1 LGFDLKMTVPET
13 SFLQQA
19 QNSSA
24 PKITVAMP
32 VFNGGPHLR
41 LAVLSIVGQTFQDWE
56 LLIIDDGSTDNA
68 LQDIADIHD
77 SRIGILRDGSNKG
90 LATRL
95 NEAIDLA
102 RGQYFARMDH
112 DDVSYPERFARQIA
126 LLESNPDL
134 DVVAV
139 RAVTI
144 SDDNEL
150 VGIFP
155 GPLTHREICAR
166 PWQGFYFPHPTW
178 MGQTTWFRTHR
189 YASPAPYYCEDQEL
203 LLRSHANSRFA
214 TVDQVLFAYRVRK
227 RVNWKK
233 QIRTRWTLFI
243 TQLRHFLDLG
253 QYLFG
258 VLALTYFV
266 GRVTRDLFTMLRQA
280 LVGRQYPE
288 LTIDSATLS
297 KWRNVLKETYG
308 KS

>member
-1 LGFDLKMTVPET
+1 MPET
-13 SFLQQA
+13 SFPQPAACGL
-19 QNSSA
+19 A

-32 VFNGGPHLR
+32 VFNGGQHLR
-41 LAVLSIVGQTFQDWE
+41 LAVLSIVGQTFHDWE
-56 LLIIDDGSTDNA
+56 MLIIDDGSTDNA

-77 SRIGILRDGSNKG
+77 SRIRILRDGRNKG

-126 LLESNPDL
+126 LLESNPVL

-150 VGIFP
+150 VGTFP

-178 MGQTTWFRTHR
+178 MGRTAWFRTFQ

-203 LLRSHANSRFA
+203 LLRSHAKSRFA
-214 TVDQVLFAYRVRK
+214 TVDQVLFAYRVQNRI
-227 RVNWKK
+227 NWKK
-233 QIRTRWTLFI
+233 LTKARWTLFI
-243 TQLRHFLDLG
+243 IQLRYFLDSA
-253 QYLFG
+253 QYHYAL
-258 VLALTYFV
+258 LALAAFA
-266 GRVTRDLFTMLRQA
+266 GRLASDLVQTLRLTLA
-280 LVGRQYPE
+280 GHQYSRAT
-288 LTIDSATLS
+288 LDSAASS
-297 KWRNVLKETYG
+297 KWQEVLQKTLE
-308 KS
+308 KA

>member
-1 LGFDLKMTVPET
+1 
-13 SFLQQA
+13 
-19 QNSSA
+19 
-24 PKITVAMP
+24 MP
-32 VFNGGPHLR
+32 VLNGGPHLR
-41 LAVLSIVGQTFQDWE
+41 LAVLSIVGQTFKDWE

-77 SRIGILRDGSNKG
+77 SRIRILRDGSNKG
-90 LATRL
+90 LAARL
-95 NEAIDLA
+95 NEAINLA

-150 VGIFP
+150 VGSFP

-178 MGQTTWFRTHR
+178 MGHTAWFRTHR

-203 LLRSHANSRFA
+203 LLRSHAKSRFA
-214 TVDQVLFAYRVRK
+214 TVDQILFAYRVQNRI
-227 RVNWKK
+227 NWKK
-233 QIRTRWTLFI
+233 LTKARWTLFNI
-243 TQLRHFLDLG
+243 QMRYFLDSG
-253 QYLFG
+253 QYHFSL
-258 VLALTYFV
+258 LALAAFA
-266 GRVTRDLFTMLRQA
+266 GRFASDLLKPLRQTLA
-280 LVGRQYPE
+280 GHQY
-288 LTIDSATLS
+288 SRATLDPAASS
-297 KWRNVLKETYG
+297 KWHDVLQQTLG
-308 KS
+308 KA

>member
-1 LGFDLKMTVPET
+1 MPET
-13 SFLQQA
+13 SISQQSG
-19 QNSSA
+19 QGSA

-56 LLIIDDGSTDNA
+56 MLIIDDGSTDNA

-77 SRIGILRDGSNKG
+77 SRIRILRDGSNKG
-90 LATRL
+90 LAARL

-112 DDVSYPERFARQIA
+112 DDVSYPERLARQIA

-150 VGIFP
+150 IGSFP

-178 MGQTTWFRTHR
+178 MGPTTWFRAHR

-203 LLRSHANSRFA
+203 LLRSYATSRFA
-214 TVDQVLFAYRVRK
+214 TVEKILFAYRVRD
-227 RVNWKK
+227 RINWKK
-233 QIRTRWTLFI
+233 LTKARWTLFNV
-243 TQLRHFLDLG
+243 QRRHFLDSG
-253 QYLFG
+253 QYHFAL
-258 VLALTYFV
+258 LALAAFA
-266 GRVTRDLFTMLRQA
+266 GRVASDMVKLLRQTLA
-280 LVGRQYPE
+280 GHQY
-288 LTIDSATLS
+288 SRATLDPAASS
-297 KWRNVLKETYG
+297 KWHDVLQQMLG
-308 KS
+308 KA

>member
-1 LGFDLKMTVPET
+1 MPET
-13 SFLQQA
+13 SISQQSG
-19 QNSSA
+19 QGSV

-41 LAVLSIVGQTFQDWE
+41 LAVLSIVGQTFPDWE

-77 SRIGILRDGSNKG
+77 SRIRILRDGSNKG
-90 LATRL
+90 LAARL

-144 SDDNEL
+144 SDGNEL
-150 VGIFP
+150 VGRFP
-155 GPLTHREICAR
+155 GPLSHREICAR

-203 LLRSHANSRFA
+203 LLRSHAKSRFA
-214 TVDQVLFAYRVRK
+214 TVDQVLFAYRVQNRINWRK
-227 RVNWKK
+227 LTKA
-233 QIRTRWTLFI
+233 RWTLFNV
-243 TQLRHFLDLG
+243 QLRYFLDSG
-253 QYLFG
+253 QYHFAL
-258 VLALTYFV
+258 LALAAFA
-266 GRVTRDLFTMLRQA
+266 GRVASDLVKLLR
-280 LVGRQYPE
+280 LTLTGHQY
-288 LTIDSATLS
+288 SRATLDPAASS
-297 KWRNVLKETYG
+297 KWQEVLQKTLE
-308 KS
+308 KA

>member
-1 LGFDLKMTVPET
+1 
-13 SFLQQA
+13 
-19 QNSSA
+19 
-24 PKITVAMP
+24 MP

-77 SRIGILRDGSNKG
+77 SRIRIVRDGSNKG
-90 LATRL
+90 LAARL

-112 DDVSYPERFARQIA
+112 DDVSYPERFARQLA

-155 GPLTHREICAR
+155 SPLTHREICAR

-178 MGQTTWFRTHR
+178 MGHTTWFRTHR

-203 LLRSHANSRFA
+203 LLRSHAKSRFA
-214 TVDQVLFAYRVRK
+214 TVDQVLFAYRVQNRI
-227 RVNWKK
+227 NWKK
-233 QIRTRWTLFI
+233 LTKARWTLCNV
-243 TQLRHFLDLG
+243 QLRYFLGSG
-253 QYLFG
+253 QYHFAL
-258 VLALTYFV
+258 LALASFA
-266 GRVTRDLFTMLRQA
+266 GRVASDLVKLLRQ
-280 LVGRQYPE
+280 
-288 LTIDSATLS
+288 TLS
-297 KWRNVLKETYG
+297 GHQYSRARLDPTASSKWQVVLKETLG
-308 KS
+308 EV

>member
-1 LGFDLKMTVPET
+1 MAVSET
-13 SFLQQA
+13 SFSQWHGQG
-19 QNSSA
+19 SV

-32 VFNGGPHLR
+32 VLNGGPHLR

-77 SRIGILRDGSNKG
+77 SRIQILRDGSNKG
-90 LATRL
+90 LAARL
-95 NEAIDLA
+95 NEAIVLA

-126 LLESNPDL
+126 LLEGNPDL

-150 VGIFP
+150 IGNFP
-155 GPLTHREICAR
+155 SPLTHREICAR

-178 MGQTTWFRTHR
+178 MGHTTWFRTHR

-203 LLRSHANSRFA
+203 LLRSYAKSRFA
-214 TVDQVLFAYRVRK
+214 TVDQVLFAYRVQNRI
-227 RVNWKK
+227 NWKK
-233 QIRTRWTLFI
+233 LTKARWTLFNV
-243 TQLRHFLDLG
+243 QLRYFLDSA
-253 QYLFG
+253 QYHFAL
-258 VLALTYFV
+258 LALAAFA
-266 GRVTRDLFTMLRQA
+266 GRLASDLVKTLRLTLA
-280 LVGRQYPE
+280 GHQY
-288 LTIDSATLS
+288 SRATLDLAASS
-297 KWRNVLKETYG
+297 KWQEVLQKTLE
-308 KS
+308 KV